1 MNPRKRDSLPE
12 PVWLAD
18 TVPQPPKGAQQR
30 GPRPKKLIRSAATQA
45 VAFYGNDIDMLF
57 TASEGL
63 SRPRST
69 AQRAPRADVAT
80 LSAFAR
86 SLPLGQQHADCAD
99 YMANALSVTQIKAL
113 TAVEVLYHFQRVHRV
128 FKVNLDDPRPQLP
141 RLPSGR
147 GLQLC
152 GRHHREQ
159 GLGEAVA
166 AAQPLSHLAWNP
178 HHGAGAGARGL
189 QGQEP
194 LRLQGQHGVYQ
205 PAAVPEPARAP
216 EADVACLHS
225 SASASREADAERSR
239 APAAAGKD
247 AHQHAQGPPPPSAS
261 CNRPLPALGLRWQ
274 VASGRK
280 DEIGLIQA
288 KDPLLEPRGSS
299 VHGVGK
305 AAGLAIPDLIA
316 LEDARWLDIKL
327 LAEVASPAIVVQG
340 AVGRAL
346 RSFISR
352 FDKEV
357 VTRLGRNSLVGR
369 LLKEGVGEFQ
379 ISTLMKWNIGHTM
392 QATYA
397 TRDPASVLPAFIT
410 AAGFPA
416 GAGVR
421 YSIPRASVVVEA
433 VAPTLHSKL
442 FPAAAL
448 MYSLEEEKV
457 GLQAAIQEAKDKAES
472 EQLWRQYQLAD
483 GAIKAYKALASCSL
497 VQQQALDWMLLA
509 APPNA
514 RIQASVPSYSICG
527 RSTLRPPLLKAKPTL
542 RAGNGPMIVQAG
554 LFAPKVAPP
563 PPQDPFYNRV
573 TELDYFTEKFSG
585 EVGFVTVLV
594 GPRNCGKSRLLK
606 ELLRQYEQQNIG
618 PLFLYI
624 NSRKTPVCSPDEVSK
639 ALVNEAN
646 DLMDWK
652 EPDPLQPEL
661 KQLLS
666 FLVSISKEDRLA
678 HVILATSDYFLAN
691 WLTQVGMTEDK
702 FEVEVLGD
710 LTEEEA
716 EKFMYGDGVAG
727 GWRGIVNDSFKTKED
742 LANAKDQWSEMY
754 QRCGG
759 NIGLL
764 KQCVAAARNLKG
776 NWDSALQAVVAGPVG
791 AVTRGF
797 KPSVYIQKGGEDPLW
812 TKGQWRM
819 VLERITTAPQHAVLA
834 SEIEEELGESG
845 EDILLSMVKYNLLA
859 LRPPSTLARDLPQ
872 DVYGSGKK

>member
-225 SASASREADAERSR
+225 SASQVLNYMGFNGFTTAVVSTSNAMGNSIKMFKLVN
-239 APAAAGKD
+239 AGRHKT
-247 AHQHAQGPPPPSAS
+247 HQG
-261 CNRPLPALGLRWQ
+261 
-274 VASGRK
+274 GRK

-483 GAIKAYKALASCSL
+483 
-497 VQQQALDWMLLA
+497 
-509 APPNA
+509 
-514 RIQASVPSYSICG
+514 
-527 RSTLRPPLLKAKPTL
+527 
-542 RAGNGPMIVQAG
+542 
-554 LFAPKVAPP
+554 
-563 PPQDPFYNRV
+563 
-573 TELDYFTEKFSG
+573 EKFSG

-606 ELLRQYEQQNIG
+606 ELLRQGFATAAQ
-618 PLFLYI
+618 
-624 NSRKTPVCSPDEVSK
+624 
-639 ALVNEAN
+639 EAC
-646 DLMDWK
+646 
-652 EPDPLQPEL
+652 
-661 KQLLS
+661 
-666 FLVSISKEDRLA
+666 DR
-678 HVILATSDYFLAN
+678 Y
-691 WLTQVGMTEDK
+691 
-702 FEVEVLGD
+702 
-710 LTEEEA
+710 
-716 EKFMYGDGVAG
+716 
-727 GWRGIVNDSFKTKED
+727 R
-742 LANAKDQWSEMY
+742 
-754 QRCGG
+754 
-759 NIGLL
+759 
-764 KQCVAAARNLKG
+764 
-776 NWDSALQAVVAGPVG
+776 
-791 AVTRGF
+791 
-797 KPSVYIQKGGEDPLW
+797 
-812 TKGQWRM
+812 
-819 VLERITTAPQHAVLA
+819 
-834 SEIEEELGESG
+834 
-845 EDILLSMVKYNLLA
+845 
-859 LRPPSTLARDLPQ
+859 
-872 DVYGSGKK
+872 

>member
-113 TAVEVLYHFQRVHRV
+113 TAVE
-128 FKVNLDDPRPQLP
+128 LP

-225 SASASREADAERSR
+225 SASQVLNYMGFNGFTTAVVSTSNAMGNSIKMFKLVN
-239 APAAAGKD
+239 AGRHKT
-247 AHQHAQGPPPPSAS
+247 HQG
-261 CNRPLPALGLRWQ
+261 
-274 VASGRK
+274 GRK

-483 GAIKAYKALASCSL
+483 
-497 VQQQALDWMLLA
+497 
-509 APPNA
+509 
-514 RIQASVPSYSICG
+514 
-527 RSTLRPPLLKAKPTL
+527 
-542 RAGNGPMIVQAG
+542 
-554 LFAPKVAPP
+554 
-563 PPQDPFYNRV
+563 
-573 TELDYFTEKFSG
+573 EKFSG

-606 ELLRQYEQQNIG
+606 ELLRQ
-618 PLFLYI
+618 
-624 NSRKTPVCSPDEVSK
+624 KPVIVID
-639 ALVNEAN
+639 EAN

-716 EKFMYGDGVAG
+716 EKFMEFQG
-727 GWRGIVNDSFKTKED
+727 GRKFAVN
-742 LANAKDQWSEMY
+742 KD
-754 QRCGG
+754 R
-759 NIGLL
+759 
-764 KQCVAAARNLKG
+764 R
-776 NWDSALQAVVAGPVG
+776 
-791 AVTRGF
+791 
-797 KPSVYIQKGGEDPLW
+797 
-812 TKGQWRM
+812 
-819 VLERITTAPQHAVLA
+819 
-834 SEIEEELGESG
+834 
-845 EDILLSMVKYNLLA
+845 
-859 LRPPSTLARDLPQ
+859 
-872 DVYGSGKK
+872 

>member
-274 VASGRK
+274 VASA
-280 DEIGLIQA
+280 ELHGLQW
-288 KDPLLEPRGSS
+288 LHHRRRQHQQCHGQH

-483 GAIKAYKALASCSL
+483 GAIKAYKALAC
-497 VQQQALDWMLLA
+497 
-509 APPNA
+509 
-514 RIQASVPSYSICG
+514 
-527 RSTLRPPLLKAKPTL
+527 
-542 RAGNGPMIVQAG
+542 
-554 LFAPKVAPP
+554 
-563 PPQDPFYNRV
+563 
-573 TELDYFTEKFSG
+573 
-585 EVGFVTVLV
+585 
-594 GPRNCGKSRLLK
+594 
-606 ELLRQYEQQNIG
+606 
-618 PLFLYI
+618 
-624 NSRKTPVCSPDEVSK
+624 KTC
-639 ALVNEAN
+639 
-646 DLMDWK
+646 
-652 EPDPLQPEL
+652 
-661 KQLLS
+661 
-666 FLVSISKEDRLA
+666 
-678 HVILATSDYFLAN
+678 
-691 WLTQVGMTEDK
+691 
-702 FEVEVLGD
+702 
-710 LTEEEA
+710 
-716 EKFMYGDGVAG
+716 
-727 GWRGIVNDSFKTKED
+727 
-742 LANAKDQWSEMY
+742 
-754 QRCGG
+754 
-759 NIGLL
+759 
-764 KQCVAAARNLKG
+764 
-776 NWDSALQAVVAGPVG
+776 
-791 AVTRGF
+791 
-797 KPSVYIQKGGEDPLW
+797 
-812 TKGQWRM
+812 
-819 VLERITTAPQHAVLA
+819 
-834 SEIEEELGESG
+834 
-845 EDILLSMVKYNLLA
+845 
-859 LRPPSTLARDLPQ
+859 
-872 DVYGSGKK
+872 